1 MEAAAAT
8 LDRWKKMQTHQTN
21 DRLFV
26 PRWGDV
32 EVDKI
37 PGYWVLTLWLP
48 DDITL
53 RLKVRH
59 GSCENPDDCIAE
71 IRLKPDEEFRAIHE
85 FSTAVY
91 ALSHP
96 DEFPDVWDDM
106 PRPSLWT
113 REFATLAHMWARL
126 TEIAEFG
133 GTISERYAGE
143 PHSSRDHYSLGATDE
158 DKNPSS

>member
-1 MEAAAAT
+1 
-8 LDRWKKMQTHQTN
+8 
-21 DRLFV
+21 V
-26 PRWGDV
+26 VDV

-48 DDITL
+48 NDITL

-59 GSCENPDDCIAE
+59 TCSEEPDDCIAE
-71 IRLKPDEEFRAIHE
+71 IRLKPDEEFQAIHE

-96 DEFPDVWDDM
+96 DEYPDVWDDM
-106 PRPSLWT
+106 PSLRT

-126 TEIAEFG
+126 TEIAESQNG
-133 GTISERYAGE
+133 MPRSHNLPATITFSETLAKPQARR
-143 PHSSRDHYSLGATDE
+143 P
-158 DKNPSS
+158 